1 MTQLS
6 SIKPNAGSQ
15 KRRTR
20 IARGRGS
27 GIGGTSGRGM
37 NGQNSRT
44 GKGKRYP
51 TFEGGQTRL
60 FMRTPK
66 RRGFTAYKP
75 EEFVVI
81 NLDQIQ
87 KLADAGVSVVDY
99 AVLYERRMIRAK
111 GKLLK
116 VLGRGKLAAKVDV
129 IADAYSESAKKA
141 IEKAGGKASMTAEPA
156 GVEAPE
162 AETPAPKKA
171 KKSAET
177 AE

>member
-1 MTQLS
+1 MSSLS
-6 SIKPNAGSQ
+6 TIHPTPGSQ
-15 KRRTR
+15 TR
-20 IARGRGS
+20 PTRVARGRGT

-75 EEFVVI
+75 EQFVVV
-81 NLDQIQ
+81 NLDTIQ
-87 KLADAGVSVVDY
+87 TLADAGVATVDY
-99 AVLYERRMIRAK
+99 AVLYERRIIREK

-116 VLGRGKLAAKVDV
+116 ILGRGKLSAKVD
-129 IADAYSESAKKA
+129 ISADAVSAGARDA
-141 IEKAGGKASMTAEPA
+141 IEKAGGTVTVA
-156 GVEAPE
+156 
-162 AETPAPKKA
+162 
-171 KKSAET
+171 
-177 AE
+177 